1 MLFSILPPMQ
11 SAAAKEPSMK
21 YGTAEYY
28 STYTKDS
35 MLTDGYYYSDDWF
48 FEDSAEANDAL
59 ALASMQ
65 LTAAALDDA
74 PDGPGAQFLNKIGFE
89 ETGFAFAD
97 PSDPDMCSYTWA
109 RKTITDGSETAT
121 LVAVAFQSYS
131 LDKVVK
137 RTGWKQNFRVNG
149 DTIGAEHD
157 AIASALAGVIDKIAL
172 LGGTGNVRFWI
183 TGQSRGG
190 ALADLLAAKL
200 PAAAGIPGQKIC
212 FVLPVDACRDQEVDK
227 SVRRYDD
234 GRL

>member
-1 MLFSILPPMQ
+1 M
-11 SAAAKEPSMK
+11 
-21 YGTAEYY
+21 T

-74 PDGPGAQFLNKIGFE
+74 PDGPGAQFLNKLGFE

-121 LVAVAFQSYS
+121 LVAVGFQSYS
-131 LDKVVK
+131 FDKVVK

-149 DTIGAEHD
+149 GTIGAEHD
-157 AIASALAGVIDKIAL
+157 AFASALAGVIDEIAA

-190 ALADLLAAKL
+190 ALANLLAAR
-200 PAAAGIPGQKIC
+200 C
-212 FVLPVDACRDQEVDK
+212 T
-227 SVRRYDD
+227 S
-234 GRL
+234 